1 MTANAVKF
9 EGALSAD
16 TKRSLNQYIGDT
28 AICTSQLS
36 VSSSTTLADVPGMVT
51 ETLVPGTYDFEIRL
65 TTTAGASGGV
75 KAALKQSVSGMLTA
89 LSATA
94 EGLTAS
100 AIAVTQTTSTTDAAS
115 LIAATA
121 AYIRVRIT
129 GVVVVGQAGTLKLQ
143 AAQNASNGTAT
154 TVEPRSFMAF
164 RRIA

>member
-36 VSSSTTLADVPGMVT
+36 VSSSTTLVDVTGMAT
-51 ETLVPGTYDFEIRL
+51 ETLLPGTYDFEIRL
-65 TTTAGASGGV
+65 ITTAGASGGV
-75 KAALKQSVSGMLTA
+75 KAALKQSVSGMITSISA
-89 LSATA
+89 SVEGLSAAATA
-94 EGLTAS
+94 N
-100 AIAVTQTTSTTDAAS
+100 TTFTTTTDAAS
-115 LIAATA
+115 IIAATT
-121 AYIRVRIT
+121 AYVAVNVR
-129 GVVVVGQAGTLKLQ
+129 GVVVIGASGTLKVQ

-154 TVEPRSFMAF
+154 TVEVRSFMSF